1 MTILEGGAD
10 SASAIWTAPLAAGC
24 RWPACHLKY
33 VINSLMLTK
42 SGQNWSWSLIL
53 FDSSLNYG
61 LYIYFFFVAFSGPPI
76 WTRNYGT
83 GRSSA
88 TPITFG
94 RCSWKSELPTIRPL
108 SGWGLLVSKDV
119 RSLPAALNSFDPSQG
134 LPESTEA
141 LQSFRCPAVFRS
153 LYLSWDGRILKD
165 GRENRGLASVKAI
178 NIVSQKTLCNHL
190 AFPTC
195 PNCIKL
201 IDNISYSRKV
211 SDLKRALIPAMVIAQ
226 HTSKRLKTT
235 YGTMAI
241 WPLSLGSWKNL
252 VKLNIIT
259 STRQTWQTIARCWWS
274 IDLVRCATPKLHGSK
289 VERCLSTWW
298 IQHSRMEG
306 LRGEMLSRA
315 CIKGNNLEGLKD
327 PNIFTFIHIPDS
339 NC

>member
-1 MTILEGGAD
+1 MTILEGGAE

-24 RWPACHLKY
+24 RWTACHLKY
-33 VINSLMLTK
+33 VINSLMVLAK
-42 SGQNWSWSLIL
+42 SGQNKTSCWSQKRIRSLSGVDLWFYLIL
-53 FDSSLNYG
+53 HWTMG
-61 LYIYFFFVAFSGPPI
+61 YIYIVLWSPN
-76 WTRNYGT
+76 WNSKLQD

-94 RCSWKSELPTIRPL
+94 RCSWKSELPNIRPL

-119 RSLPAALNSFDPSQG
+119 RSLPAALNNFDPSQG

-165 GRENRGLASVKAI
+165 GRENRGLASAKAI

-190 AFPTC
+190 VFPTC
-195 PNCIKL
+195 PNYIKL
-201 IDNISYSRKV
+201 IDNINYSRKV

-226 HTSKRLKTT
+226 HTTKRLKTT

-259 STRQTWQTIARCWWS
+259 STRQTDINHRQVLMVHRS
-274 IDLVRCATPKLHGSK
+274 RSMRNSK
-289 VERCLSTWW
+289 APR
-298 IQHSRMEG
+298 
-306 LRGEMLSRA
+306 
-315 CIKGNNLEGLKD
+315 IKGWKVSFNMVNPTFQNGRPPRRGDAFTGLHQRKQLGRLEG
-327 PNIFTFIHIPDS
+327 P
-339 NC
+339 